1 MNDGAGEKPARCG
14 VGFGWSDFFPR
25 GAYVCLGGAGW
36 AMKGRTSTLL
46 PTLLTGLVLLPHFG
60 LAQGPATGPSRIST
74 NQTKLIKQRTW
85 PIAGHIMTP
94 DGKPMPGV
102 KVQVDIGIP
111 AFPPQQIETNLKGEY
126 RAEYHLD
133 ATANTKLEAN
143 VVASKEGF
151 STGKGSV
158 ELTEGQG
165 SREINLVL
173 REEAGDSNLPSLSP
187 LTEGIAGR
195 FCDPGVAGPRVEAK
209 ADYQRGLERMLND
222 HDSAGAVGPL
232 ESAVRREPNCF
243 ACRVLLALALLDT
256 GRWDAASEH
265 LEEAA
270 KLTTSAKAGPARPE
284 PFLILGALEMWRQD
298 LPKALGFFMKGL
310 EIRPDDPM
318 VLLEAGRALVD
329 QGNWEAADEYLE
341 KAIHAGASPEAGLL
355 RIQALLEL
363 GENEEAEKVMKA
375 YLGDR
380 RPMDLP
386 LEDRM
391 VYARLKERLELK
403 AYEQSRTVID
413 WPVEELIR
421 TIPALQGLEPADS
434 QKPLDRVLARVQQN
448 VERFFRQMPNTVS
461 VEEIHEESLNR
472 KGEVTDSLDE
482 SFQYLLLTQPEKSEL
497 GLREFRTPTTTK
509 EFQSRTLQL
518 GHMRTSGFA
527 CHSLHLHP
535 AYRAKVNLRL
545 LGRQMLDRRLTWVI
559 AFAQRPENAH
569 VLTRFEAEG
578 KSSPVLIQGVAWIDP
593 ENFQILRMHTDLLK
607 PPPNTH
613 LIRQTTD
620 VRYGEVSFKEVATPL
635 WLPKEVTVTVHWKD
649 RIFRNRHRYSDYKM
663 FKVETEEKHISGV
676 NPTSPPDRPR

>member
-1 MNDGAGEKPARCG
+1 
-14 VGFGWSDFFPR
+14 
-25 GAYVCLGGAGW
+25 
-36 AMKGRTSTLL
+36 MKGRTSTLL
-46 PTLLTGLVLLPHFG
+46 PTLLAGLVLFPHLG
-60 LAQGPATGPSRIST
+60 LAQGLATVPGRIPT
-74 NQTKLIKQRTW
+74 NQTKLIKRRTW

-102 KVQVDIGIP
+102 KVQVDIGVP
-111 AFPPQQIETNLKGEY
+111 DFPPQRMETNLKGEY
-126 RAEYHLD
+126 HAEYQLD
-133 ATANTKLEAN
+133 ATSLAKLEVN

-151 STGKGSV
+151 TTGKGSE

-173 REEAGDSNLPSLSP
+173 REEAGDSDLPSLSV

-195 FCDPGVAGPRVEAK
+195 FRDPGVAGPRAEAK

-222 HDSAGAVGPL
+222 QDSAGAVGPL
-232 ESAVRREPNCF
+232 ESAVRREPNCI
-243 ACRVLLALALLDT
+243 ACRGLLALALLET

-270 KLTTSAKAGPARPE
+270 KLTTSAKTGPAGPE

-329 QGNWEAADEYLE
+329 QGNWGAADEYLE
-341 KAIHAGASPEAGLL
+341 KAIHAGASPEARLL

-363 GENEEAEKVMKA
+363 GKNEEAEKVMKA

-380 RPMDLP
+380 RPTDLP

-391 VYARLKERLELK
+391 VYVRLKERLELK

-413 WPVEELIR
+413 RPMEELIR

-434 QKPLDRVLARVQQN
+434 QEPLDKVLARVQQN

-472 KGEVTDSLDE
+472 KGEVKDSLDE
-482 SFQYLLLTQPEKSEL
+482 RFRYLLLARPERSEL
-497 GLREFRTPTTTK
+497 GLREFRTPPTTK
-509 EFQSRTLQL
+509 ELDSGKLKL
-518 GHMRTSGFA
+518 GYMRTSGFA

-535 AYRAKVNLRL
+535 FYRTKVNLRL
-545 LGRQMLDRRLTWVI
+545 LGRQMIDKRRTWVM

-613 LIRQTTD
+613 LARQTTD
-620 VRYGEVSFKEVATPL
+620 IRYGEVSFKEVAISL
-635 WLPKEVTVTVHWKD
+635 WLPTEVTVTVHWKD
-649 RIFRNRHRYSDYKM
+649 RVFRNRHRYSDYMM
-663 FKVETEEKHISGV
+663 FKVETEEKHKSAF
-676 NPTSPPDRPR
+676 NPTSPPDHPR